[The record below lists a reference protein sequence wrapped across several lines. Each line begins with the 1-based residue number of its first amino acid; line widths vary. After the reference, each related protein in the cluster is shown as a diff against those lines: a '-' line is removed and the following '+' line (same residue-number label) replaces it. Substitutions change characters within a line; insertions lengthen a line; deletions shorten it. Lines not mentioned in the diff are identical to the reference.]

1 MRPSYRKIL
10 AINVIT
16 LWTMITYLRYHKS
29 GNCVNTIG
37 DHIHLLSLTT
47 PFVLFGSP
55 YRQVNNVI
63 VHPTAAAAHL
73 QGICLQNSV
82 ECRWWNCT
90 DVACCCS
97 ASTQASIFYIHTHT
111 CLALHAIWAYGC
123 RKTEKSSKPDEN
135 TVLHTSGT
143 SFIWGKQSLIVT
155 YDFKFKRTVTRQMS
169 VIWASGKFITRKS
182 FHINL

>member
-1 MRPSYRKIL
+1 MWTLSGTISISYRH
-10 AINVIT
+10 T
-16 LWTMITYLRYHKS
+16 Q
-29 GNCVNTIG
+29 
-37 DHIHLLSLTT
+37 

-55 YRQVNNVI
+55 YRQVNYVI
-63 VHPTAAAAHL
+63 VHPTTAAAAHL

-111 CLALHAIWAYGC
+111 HTHTHVSPCTQFGLMGAET
-123 RKTEKSSKPDEN
+123 RNTEKSSKPDEN

>member
-1 MRPSYRKIL
+1 MHPSHRTFL

-16 LWTMITYLRYHKS
+16 LCTMITFLRYHKS
-29 GNCVNTIG
+29 GNCVNNIG
-37 DHIHLLSLTT
+37 DHISYRHTQ

-55 YRQVNNVI
+55 YTQVNNVI
-63 VHPTAAAAHL
+63 VHPTTAVAAHL

-143 SFIWGKQSLIVT
+143 SYILGKT
-155 YDFKFKRTVTRQMS
+155 KFNCHL
-169 VIWASGKFITRKS
+169 WF
-182 FHINL
+182 